1 MPSIKSNQN
10 LKLDYNFQYDYTR
23 LNLILLDWI
32 ESDYKP
38 GRIDTWLNSIVAA
51 VVYETR
57 RQRAEFNLPWNYN
70 AQETPDREIDRRWFV
85 IVERVMTERKE
96 GKKERERERERER
109 EGKNVSTISRGSLKK
124 KKVGEKM
131 FQTVPKGSR

>member
-1 MPSIKSNQN
+1 
-10 LKLDYNFQYDYTR
+10 
-23 LNLILLDWI
+23 
-32 ESDYKP
+32 
-38 GRIDTWLNSIVAA
+38 
-51 VVYETR
+51 
-57 RQRAEFNLPWNYN
+57 
-70 AQETPDREIDRRWFV
+70 
-85 IVERVMTERKE
+85 MTERKE